1 MRGTSAR
8 GVGRVPVIWV
18 MAFLSALLAT
28 GYGVLFTMLDDFR
41 DEYGI
46 GETAL
51 GALIGLG
58 FLSSFVGSIL
68 IAPQADRGHAKRLVF
83 VGMALN
89 LVGLLLMAGS
99 RTFVALAIG
108 RLIMGLGIG
117 VAVPA
122 IRRIVILA
130 EPRKIGENL
139 GRLVAAD
146 VAGFATGPAISAILV
161 GPFGIP
167 SPFLVVAATTAVTIP
182 FVAAIRVD
190 EAEEPATRRLALDL
204 LANRPF
210 AGAVM
215 MGSAFFLMIGT
226 FDALWAV
233 VLDDLNTSEW
243 IANLGITLFAI
254 PLVVLA
260 TPGGRLAQRVGP
272 YRVAT
277 AGLLLVAGYMTL
289 YGVAPTG
296 GMIFAIA
303 MVHAVTD
310 GFSIASTGVAVG
322 MVIEPE
328 RQAGAQGVI
337 GGLQTLTAGIS
348 APIAG
353 AVYQHVG
360 RGAAYGM
367 TAAIMVVMVV
377 GGAWLARSAWNL
389 TEETVSP
396 DVARL

>member
-1 MRGTSAR
+1 MSSTAP
-8 GVGRVPVIWV
+8 GRVARIPVIWI
-18 MAFLSALLAT
+18 MAFLSALMAT

-41 DEYGI
+41 EEYGI

-68 IAPQADRGHAKRLVF
+68 IAPQADRGYAKRLVF
-83 VGMALN
+83 TGMALN

-99 RTFVALAIG
+99 RTFAALAVG

-130 EPRKIGENL
+130 EPQQIGENL
-139 GRLVAAD
+139 GRLLAAD

-167 SPFLVVAATTAVTIP
+167 SPFLVVAATTAVAIP
-182 FVAAIRVD
+182 FVASIHVD
-190 EAEEPATRRLALDL
+190 EAAEPAARRLALDL
-204 LANRPF
+204 LVNRPF
-210 AGAVM
+210 AGAVT
-215 MGSAFFLMIGT
+215 MGCAFFLMIGT

-260 TPGGRLAQRVGP
+260 SAGGRLAQRVGP

-289 YGVAPTG
+289 YGIVPTG
-296 GMIFAIA
+296 GMIFTIA

-310 GFSIASTGVAVG
+310 GLSIASTGVAVG
-322 MVIEPE
+322 MVVVPE
-328 RQAGAQGVI
+328 RQAGAQGVMS
-337 GGLQTLTAGIS
+337 GFQTLTAGIA

-367 TAAIMVVMVV
+367 TAVVMVVMVL

-389 TEETVSP
+389 SEANVSE

>member
-1 MRGTSAR
+1 
-8 GVGRVPVIWV
+8 
-18 MAFLSALLAT
+18 
-28 GYGVLFTMLDDFR
+28 
-41 DEYGI
+41 
-46 GETAL
+46 
-51 GALIGLG
+51 
-58 FLSSFVGSIL
+58 
-68 IAPQADRGHAKRLVF
+68 
-83 VGMALN
+83 
-89 LVGLLLMAGS
+89 
-99 RTFVALAIG
+99 
-108 RLIMGLGIG
+108 
-117 VAVPA
+117 
-122 IRRIVILA
+122 
-130 EPRKIGENL
+130 
-139 GRLVAAD
+139 
-146 VAGFATGPAISAILV
+146 
-161 GPFGIP
+161 
-167 SPFLVVAATTAVTIP
+167 
-182 FVAAIRVD
+182 
-190 EAEEPATRRLALDL
+190 
-204 LANRPF
+204 
-210 AGAVM
+210 M